1 MNITKITEKTTDLV
15 IGRCTG
21 IDGFL
26 LKSACFLNIIK
37 INKFT
42 QKVIKDCKRSKVEKE
57 ETKVHPP
64 LPQKKKKNPIKKSS
78 ILPSLM
84 LDTQH
89 FNLSFASTFSK

>member
-1 MNITKITEKTTDLV
+1 MEKTTDLV

-57 ETKVHPP
+57 ETKVPP
-64 LPQKKKKNPIKKSS
+64 PPPPKKKKNPIKKSS